1 MQLARVVGKAV
12 ATVKHPSIEGN
23 KLLVVQPQMADGT
36 STDGDPLLAIDAIGA
51 GVGDVVIITSDGR
64 SARALLQVDAT
75 PVRWTIIGLKDE
87 L

>member
-64 SARALLQVDAT
+64 SARALLQVDST